1 MQINNYI
8 SLMGNLTKD
17 PEYKTTKN
25 DKELAVIRVAVNQRL
40 SKENEET
47 LYIDINAWG
56 WHVPYCKNV
65 SLSKGDKIM
74 VTGRLQDRSWVD
86 SDEKKRFNVV
96 VVPTSFTKCV
106 TDKPAKATE
115 TVTETVSET
124 AEVF

>member
-8 SLMGNLTKD
+8 SLIGNLTKD

-40 SKENEET
+40 SRENEET

-65 SLSKGDKIM
+65 DLSKGDRVM
-74 VTGRLQDRSWVD
+74 VTGRLQDRSGVD
-86 SDEKKRFNVV
+86 KDEKKRFNVV
-96 VVPTSFTKCV
+96 VVPTGFTKCM
-106 TDKPAKATE
+106 TDKKPQKE
-115 TVTETVSET
+115 FQPVGET